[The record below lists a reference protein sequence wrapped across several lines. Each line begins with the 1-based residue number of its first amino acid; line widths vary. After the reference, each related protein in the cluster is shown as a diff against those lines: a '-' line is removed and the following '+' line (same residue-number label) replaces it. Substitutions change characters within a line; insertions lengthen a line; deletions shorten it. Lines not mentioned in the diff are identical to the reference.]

1 VINATIDRVFFY
13 HGHGAALGGTITR
26 PFNAVIQT
34 QAAAAVP
41 ITGGHGRAQV
51 GRFVFPHKQAGV
63 PDVVSFD
70 SAETE
75 VTGSEQNGT
84 YTTVV
89 TTTVNGLNVCDVLTA
104 DKVIAKLT
112 STRNLSTDV
121 ETRVEPT
128 GCDIKGL
135 KILGKPV
142 TVELDAQLF
151 RDHDTH
157 KGFRQRYNLD
167 PQFRQ
172 TARKRFCWDANDNT
186 VPQPVRE
193 RYKWRKQPEALTDQ
207 CKLLP
212 CSLVKQVQ
220 CAAPGV
226 TSYAN
231 VLIVPDFGTVY
242 LAELLMLEHR
252 RRVTMLRLQL
262 GSPLDGTMEIGGGE
276 NNGALVP

>member
-1 VINATIDRVFFY
+1 MNATIDRVFFY

-26 PFNAVIQT
+26 PFNAVIDT

-41 ITGGHGRAQV
+41 ITGGHGRAQT
-51 GRFVFPHKQAGV
+51 GRFVFAHKQPGM

-70 SAETE
+70 SAETD
-75 VTGSEQNGT
+75 VTGSQQNGV

-89 TTTVNGLNVCDVLTA
+89 TTTVNGLNVCNVLTA
-104 DKVIAKLT
+104 DKVVAKLT

-128 GCDIKGL
+128 GSDIKGL

-142 TVELDAQLF
+142 TVDLDTQLF

-157 KGFRQRYNLD
+157 NSFRQRYNLD

-172 TARKRFCWDANDNT
+172 TARKRLCWDANDNT

-193 RYKWRKQPEALTDQ
+193 RYKWRTQPEALTDAG
-207 CKLLP
+207 KLLP

-220 CAAPGV
+220 CASPGV

-242 LAELLMLEHR
+242 LAELLMTENQR
-252 RRVTMLRLQL
+252 RLAVLRLDL
-262 GSPLDGTMEIGGGE
+262 GSPLAATMVVCTGDG
-276 NNGALVP
+276 NGAGVP